1 MLLSSNI
8 TKLDATRRQKH
19 TCLNRFY
26 SKKTTIDKKL
36 EAYFTNHLICFCMF
50 VFFGMPLLILLGVA
64 LSTTI
69 FGIFFYIFTTLV

>member
-50 VFFGMPLLILLGVA
+50 VFFGMHL
-64 LSTTI
+64 
-69 FGIFFYIFTTLV
+69 Y